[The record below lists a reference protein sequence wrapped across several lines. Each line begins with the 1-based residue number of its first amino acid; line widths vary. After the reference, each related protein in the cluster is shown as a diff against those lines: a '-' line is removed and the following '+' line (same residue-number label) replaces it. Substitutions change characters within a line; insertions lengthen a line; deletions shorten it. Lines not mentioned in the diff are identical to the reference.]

1 MSAKRALF
9 ILAMIMASVLAL
21 AGCGSSPNSSGGGG
35 GGSGNST
42 LVVVTPDTSWTWSLD
57 NGFGGLEP
65 SMNVVGATL
74 VRNPYEAS
82 GKNGIVAQNVSKYAP
97 YLAKSWTVSKDSKVI
112 TFHLADAVSEQG
124 NPLTAD
130 DVIWSWERR
139 FNTATSI
146 SPSIQNPQITSIKQ
160 FHKIDDKTF
169 TVTLAQPG
177 YLSTFFGLIAN
188 VTAYIYDAKYL
199 KAHATPSDPYAVKF
213 TTTHPNYGF
222 GPYSVTNY
230 QPGVAVTLTANANF
244 VLGAPKVKTIIYKI
258 VPDEGTRV
266 NLLESGDADVAL
278 DIAPSDLVNLQKGQ
292 GTAILSAP
300 NPNSYME
307 MPLLANKAP
316 FDNAL
321 VRQAMEYAIPYDQII
336 QNVFHGLAIRKS
348 PGFLRSDA
356 PGYDGSG
363 FTDFTY
369 NPAEAKALLAQAGV
383 SAPVSYTLTVSAA
396 EPDMQEAAVQIQTYA
411 KAAGFNI
418 AIKQVPAA
426 AFGQGRTDH
435 TFQAFLLLDYSITL
449 TPSYEL
455 NVYTAKNPDGSPHGQ
470 QPGRM
475 GRPGLLHGQGQG
487 RRPGRPVHRGRGTAV
502 ERDGANLHR
511 PGSDRLHRPDPA
523 HHRLQDGRPG
533 DHLALGP
540 VDRLEPGSQGRV
552 RGLMRS

>member
-1 MSAKRALF
+1 MV
-9 ILAMIMASVLAL
+9 MASLLAL
-21 AGCGSSPNSSGGGG
+21 AACGSSPNSSGA

-42 LVVVTPDTSWTWSLD
+42 LVVVTPDTSWTWALD

-74 VRNPYEAS
+74 IRNPYDATS
-82 GKNGIVAQNVSKYAP
+82 KNGILAQNVSKYAP
-97 YLAKSWTVSKDSKVI
+97 YLAKSWTVSKNSEVV

-124 NPLTAD
+124 NPLTSD

-139 FNTATSI
+139 FNSSTSI

-169 TVTLAQPG
+169 TVTLTQPG

-188 VTAYIYDAKYL
+188 VTAYIYDSKYL

-213 TTTHPNYGF
+213 STTHPNYGF

-230 QPGVAVTLTANANF
+230 QPGTSATLTANSNF
-244 VLGAPKVKTIIYKI
+244 VLGAPKIKTIIYKI
-258 VPDEGTRV
+258 VPNEGTRV

-278 DIAPSDLVNLQKGQ
+278 DIAPSDLVTLEKGT

-316 FDNAL
+316 FNNAL
-321 VRQAMEYAIPYDQII
+321 VRQAMEYAIPYDQIM
-336 QNVFHGLAIRKS
+336 QNVFHGLAFRKS

-356 PGYDGSG
+356 PGYDGAS

-369 NPAEAKALLAQAGV
+369 DPAKAKALLAQAGL

-418 AIKQVPAA
+418 TIKQVPAA
-426 AFGQGRTDH
+426 AFGQGRTAH
-435 TFQAFLLLDYSITL
+435 SFQAFLLLDYSITL

-455 NVYTAKNPDGSPHGQ
+455 NVYTAKNPDGSPAGN
-470 QPGRM
+470 
-475 GRPGLLHGQGQG
+475 
-487 RRPGRPVHRGRGTAV
+487 
-502 ERDGANLHR
+502 NLAAWV
-511 PGSDRLHRPDPA
+511 DPA
-523 HHRLQDGRPG
+523 FYAAKAKADA
-533 DHLALGP
+533 LADPYTAAAGKLWNAAEQIFINQAPIAFITQIQPTTAFRTDVTGITWRS
-540 VDRLEPGSQGRV
+540 DQWIDWSQASMAAKG
-552 RGLMRS
+552 

>member
-1 MSAKRALF
+1 ML
-9 ILAMIMASVLAL
+9 ILATITASALAL
-21 AGCGSSPNSSGGGG
+21 AGCGSSPNASGGGGGG
-35 GGSGNST
+35 GGSGSNSSI
-42 LVVVTPDTSWTWSLD
+42 VVVTPDTSWTWSLD

-74 VRNPYEAS
+74 VRNPYEAT
-82 GKNGIVAQNVSKYAP
+82 GKDGVLAQNVSAYEP

-112 TFHLADAVSEQG
+112 TFHLSAAVSEQG
-124 NPLTAD
+124 NPITSD

-139 FNTATSI
+139 FNSPTSI
-146 SPSIQNPQITSIKQ
+146 SPSIQAPQISSITQ
-160 FHKIDDKTF
+160 FHKIDEKTF

-199 KAHATPSDPYAVKF
+199 EAHTTPSDPYAVKF

-230 QPGVAVTLTANANF
+230 QPGVSATLTANSNF
-244 VLGAPKVKTIIYKI
+244 VLGVPKVKTIIYKI

-266 NLLESGDADVAL
+266 NLLDSGAADVAL
-278 DIAPSDLVNLQKGQ
+278 DLAPSDLVNLQKGQ
-292 GTAILSAP
+292 NTAILSAP
-300 NPNSYME
+300 DPNSYME

-316 FDNAL
+316 FNNAL

-336 QNVFHGLAIRKS
+336 QNVFHGLAFRKS

-369 NPAEAKALLAQAGV
+369 NPAKAKSLLAQAGLTT
-383 SAPVSYTLTVSAA
+383 PVSYALTVSAA

-418 AIKQVPAA
+418 TINQVPAS

-455 NVYTAKNPDGSPHGQ
+455 NVYTAKNPD
-470 QPGRM
+470 
-475 GRPGLLHGQGQG
+475 
-487 RRPGRPVHRGRGTAV
+487 
-502 ERDGANLHR
+502 D
-511 PGSDRLHRPDPA
+511 
-523 HHRLQDGRPG
+523 
-533 DHLALGP
+533 
-540 VDRLEPGSQGRV
+540 SQGNNLGAWVDPPFYAAKAKADALANPYTPAAGKLWNAAEQVFINQAPIAFIAQIQPTTAFRTDV
-552 RGLMRS
+552 KGITWRSDQWIDWSQASKSLRGADDT

>member
-1 MSAKRALF
+1 LSAKRALF
-9 ILAMIMASVLAL
+9 VLAMIMASVLAL
-21 AGCGSSPNSSGGGG
+21 AGCSSSPNSSGGGG
-35 GGSGNST
+35 GGTSNST
-42 LVVVTPDTSWTWSLD
+42 LVVATPDTSWTWSLD

-74 VRNPYEAS
+74 VRNPYEATS
-82 GKNGIVAQNVSKYAP
+82 KNSIVAQNVSKYAP
-97 YLAKSWTVSKDSKVI
+97 YLAKSWTVSKDSRVI

-124 NPLTAD
+124 NPLTTD

-169 TVTLAQPG
+169 TVSLAQPG

-188 VTAYIYDAKYL
+188 VTAYVYDAKYL

-213 TTTHPNYGF
+213 TTSNPNYGF
-222 GPYSVTNY
+222 GPYSVTHY
-230 QPGVAVTLTANANF
+230 QPGVSATLTANSNF
-244 VLGAPKVKTIIYKI
+244 VLGAPKIKTIIYKI

-266 NLLESGDADVAL
+266 NLLKSGDANVAL
-278 DIAPSDLVNLQKGQ
+278 DLAPSDLVNLEKGS
-292 GTAILSAP
+292 GTKILSAP

-307 MPLLANKAP
+307 MPLLTNKAP
-316 FDNAL
+316 FNNAL

-336 QNVFHGLAIRKS
+336 QNVFHGLAFRKS

-369 NPAEAKALLAQAGV
+369 DPAKAKALLAQAGV
-383 SAPVSYTLTVSAA
+383 STPVSYTLTVSAA

-418 AIKQVPAA
+418 TIKQVPAA

-455 NVYTAKNPDGSPHGQ
+455 NVYTAKNPDGSPAGN
-470 QPGRM
+470 
-475 GRPGLLHGQGQG
+475 
-487 RRPGRPVHRGRGTAV
+487 
-502 ERDGANLHR
+502 NLAAWV
-511 PGSDRLHRPDPA
+511 DPA
-523 HHRLQDGRPG
+523 FYAAKAKADA
-533 DHLALGP
+533 LADPYTAAAGKLWNASEQIFINQAPIAFIAQIQPTTAFRTDVNGITWRS
-540 VDRLEPGSQGRV
+540 DQWIDWSQVSKGASE
-552 RGLMRS
+552 G

>member
-1 MSAKRALF
+1 
-9 ILAMIMASVLAL
+9 MASMLAL
-21 AGCGSSPNSSGGGG
+21 AGCGSSPNASGGGGG
-35 GGSGNST
+35 GGSGGSSSI
-42 LVVVTPDTSWTWSLD
+42 VVVTPDTSWTWSLD

-74 VRNPYEAS
+74 VRNPYAAT
-82 GKNGIVAQNVSKYAP
+82 GKNGVLAQNVSAYEP

-112 TFHLADAVSEQG
+112 TFHLSDAVSEQG
-124 NPLTAD
+124 NPITSD

-139 FNTATSI
+139 FKSPTSI
-146 SPSIQNPQITSIKQ
+146 SPSIQAPQITSTTQ
-160 FHKIDDKTF
+160 FHKIDEKTF

-199 KAHATPSDPYAVKF
+199 EAHTTPSDPYAVKF

-230 QPGVAVTLTANANF
+230 QPGVSATLTANSNF

-266 NLLESGDADVAL
+266 NLLDSGAADVAL
-278 DIAPSDLVNLQKGQ
+278 DLAPSDLVNLQKGE

-300 NPNSYME
+300 DPNSYME

-316 FDNAL
+316 FNNAL
-321 VRQAMEYAIPYDQII
+321 VRQAMEYAIPYDKII
-336 QNVFHGLAIRKS
+336 QNVFHGLAFRKS
-348 PGFLRSDA
+348 PAFLRSDA
-356 PGYDGSG
+356 PGYDSAG
-363 FTDFTY
+363 FTDFAY
-369 NPAEAKALLAQAGV
+369 NPAKAKGLLAQAGV

-418 AIKQVPAA
+418 TIDQVPAS
-426 AFGQGRTDH
+426 AFGQGRTNH

-455 NVYTAKNPDGSPHGQ
+455 NVYTAKNPDNSPAGNNLGAWVDPSFYAAKAKADALADPYTPAAGKLWNAAEQ
-470 QPGRM
+470 IFINQAPIAFIAQIQPTTGFRTDVK
-475 GRPGLLHGQGQG
+475 GITWR
-487 RRPGRPVHRGRGTAV
+487 
-502 ERDGANLHR
+502 
-511 PGSDRLHRPDPA
+511 SDQWIDWSEA
-523 HHRLQDGRPG
+523 
-533 DHLALGP
+533 
-540 VDRLEPGSQGRV
+540 SK
-552 RGLMRS
+552 S